1 MSYPRILPD
10 TVRRIVVARAVA
22 GTYDPHETHAKAID
36 GARAAARRSLGSARL
51 THREAV
57 EVDDLVLEARARA
70 QRGEFPAFPTEAA
83 SSYVVVKPQQAQQ
96 APSRDTSLILA
107 AIAGLYKVLVTMLA
121 VMTRRSPATLEM
133 GTLDA
138 PLLPPGPTTQP
149 SYALAPR
156 SSASIARPS

>member
-57 EVDDLVLEARARA
+57 EVDGLVFETSARA
-70 QRGEFPAFPTEAA
+70 QRGERPELQEGEA
-83 SSYVVVKPQQAQQ
+83 SSYRVVTPDASQ
-96 APSRDTSLILA
+96 PSRDTSLILA